1 MELFAGLST
10 GLAAVLE
17 AGLSVYMYVYVDNN
31 DMVSKAAKH
40 HIKQLQ
46 ARYLRQL
53 PASAVQGCM
62 SRLSGD
68 ISLIGEGGSPET
80 G

>member
-1 MELFAGLST
+1 MELFVGLST
-10 GLAAVLE
+10 RLAAVLE
-17 AGLSVYMYVYVDNN
+17 AGLSVHMYVYMDNN
-31 DMVSKAAKH
+31 DILSKAARH

-62 SRLSGD
+62 SRLPGD
-68 ISLIGEGGSPET
+68 ISLIGEEDL
-80 G
+80 